1 MSAPRESIEGNRRL
15 MAYTAAAMYGGAAL
29 DGAIEGFLPGDPSFA
44 LAPVVGAAA
53 VAGGLLAFGPKLP
66 RAALALLCPIGVLL
80 IAVALS
86 AAPGPG
92 DGAIL
97 YVWPVL
103 WTSFFFGRR
112 GATAIIAC
120 VGVGHAA
127 TLLLLP
133 AASSFPG
140 RWLDVMISVS
150 VASAV
155 VLTLSR
161 RNRELVAALAS
172 EARTDPLTG
181 LLNRRGLQ
189 ERAAIEVARAARERR
204 TLAIVA
210 FDIDN
215 FKRINDDW
223 GHDVG
228 DRVIAHIGRV
238 LAEHARDV
246 DLVARLGGE
255 EFVVV
260 LPDTGEDGATAFSE
274 RIRSAFS
281 RLPQDLP
288 RVRTS
293 AGVHTEIAP
302 AAIEPLLHR
311 ADFALYKA
319 KRAGRNRTRV
329 FERERPDA
337 RDAPVSAA
345 RIAAGPARTA

>member
-15 MAYTAAAMYGGAAL
+15 MAYTAAAMYGAAAL
-29 DGAIEGFLPGDPSFA
+29 DGAIEGFLPGDPRFA
-44 LAPVVGAAA
+44 LAPVLGAAA
-53 VAGGLLAFGPKLP
+53 VALGLLVLGPRLA
-66 RAALALLCPIGVLL
+66 RGVLALLGPIGVFL

-112 GATAIIAC
+112 GAVAILAC

-127 TLLLLP
+127 TLMLLP

-155 VLTLSR
+155 VLTLSH
-161 RNRELVAALAS
+161 RNRALVAALAS

-181 LLNRRGLQ
+181 LLNRRGLH
-189 ERAAIEVARAARERR
+189 ERAAIELARAARERR
-204 TLAIVA
+204 SLATVA

-215 FKRINDDW
+215 FKGINDEW

-228 DRVIAHIGRV
+228 DRVIAHIGRM

-246 DLVARLGGE
+246 DIVARIGGE

-274 RIRSAFS
+274 RIRAAFA
-281 RLPQDLP
+281 RMPRDLP

-302 AAIEPLLHR
+302 TAIEPLLSR
-311 ADFALYKA
+311 ADFALYEA

-329 FERERPDA
+329 FERELGCE
-337 RDAPVSAA
+337 RDASFSAA
-345 RIAAGPARTA
+345 RIATRPARTA